1 MLEINLLG
9 LSLKVNSTEFTN
21 SYRGFNLRKLKN
33 FHLNK
38 INSKGYSFFM
48 ETIYLISKMNFQIY
62 EIPIIFEIRKSGE
75 SKIPKIET
83 IRTLFNVI
91 RIFFSK

>member
-1 MLEINLLG
+1 MKFEI
-9 LSLKVNSTEFTN
+9 K
-21 SYRGFNLRKLKN
+21 
-33 FHLNK
+33 
-38 INSKGYSFFM
+38 
-48 ETIYLISKMNFQIY
+48 

-91 RIFFSK
+91 RLYLNK